1 MINHIKQIYQRKGT
15 TFSEMK
21 RYKNI
26 IKENEEKE
34 IAKQNRILFQKIKEN
49 RDKILTKKQLKKQF
63 KTYEYHRSS
72 LRKVIYETDKT
83 KKLISKH
90 HQQSQDKLPNKYDD

>member
-1 MINHIKQIYQRKGT
+1 MINHIKEIYQRKGT

-34 IAKQNRILFQKIKEN
+34 IAKQNKILFQKIKEN
-49 RDKILTKKQLKKQF
+49 RDKILTKK
-63 KTYEYHRSS
+63 
-72 LRKVIYETDKT
+72 
-83 KKLISKH
+83 
-90 HQQSQDKLPNKYDD
+90 